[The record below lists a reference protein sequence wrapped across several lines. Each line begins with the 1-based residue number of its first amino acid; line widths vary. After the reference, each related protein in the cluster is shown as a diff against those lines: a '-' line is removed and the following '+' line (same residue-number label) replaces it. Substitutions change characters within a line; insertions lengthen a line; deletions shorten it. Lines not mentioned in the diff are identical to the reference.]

1 MKKKDL
7 VNQLFNFVGVILG
20 VLLAFWI
27 NEKSIANRER
37 GEARELMQALANDLR
52 EDVQSYEEYQIP
64 VNQQHQQQLDSLIS
78 AMDSENIERVNKF
91 LPSIFQVQ
99 NYVPTASSYNSM
111 KASGKLGLVDNLKLQ
126 KHLSDYF
133 DGMVLESSLK
143 SQAQVDYL
151 MEEMLPWVA
160 DNADISNMDIQSATE
175 LTPLKNRVIIY
186 KLLVDQKVDS
196 YKYIREEAEMLL
208 EQLDSL
214 GALR

>member
-7 VNQLFNFVGVILG
+7 VNHLFNFVAVILG

-27 NEKSIANRER
+27 NEKSSTNRER

-52 EDVQSYEEYQIP
+52 EDVQSYKEYQIP

-78 AMDSENIERVNKF
+78 AMDSQNLDRVNKF

-126 KHLSDYF
+126 KYLSDYF

-151 MEEMLPWVA
+151 MDEMLPWVA
-160 DNADISNMDIQSATE
+160 DNADISNMDIQSVNG

-196 YKYIREEAEMLL
+196 YKYIQEEAEMLL
-208 EQLDSL
+208 KQLDSL